1 VSERL
6 RELKEAI
13 ERGHNCR
20 ADHVESIPV
29 TEMSGLRKVWE
40 GVVEVFDVTNHS
52 EANRCYAWRYF
63 DGYDVQYVT
72 VLQIPPVTSPQTA
85 VQAAIASGKQK

>member
-1 VSERL
+1 
-6 RELKEAI
+6 
-13 ERGHNCR
+13 
-20 ADHVESIPV
+20 
-29 TEMSGLRKVWE
+29 
-40 GVVEVFDVTNHS
+40 VVEVFDVTNHS